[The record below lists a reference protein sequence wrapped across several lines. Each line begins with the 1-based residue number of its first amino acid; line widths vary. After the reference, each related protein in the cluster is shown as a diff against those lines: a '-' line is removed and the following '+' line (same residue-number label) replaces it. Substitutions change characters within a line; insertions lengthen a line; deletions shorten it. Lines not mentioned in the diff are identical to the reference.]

1 MKMLQVT
8 LFVALLGFS
17 ASAPTGSKDFLPI
30 DCNDIYCHDNTSS
43 SGVYTIFPGGPT
55 APLPVYCDMKT
66 DGGRWTVFLIRMDG
80 TENFYRPWSQY
91 KKGFGNV
98 AGEYWLGLDIIFLL
112 TQWKENELRV
122 DMEDWEGGKAD
133 AKYSSFSINSENDG
147 YQLHL
152 GKFNGGNAGWCR
164 SSLKPVLCRSIPQH
178 PGKLRDASSFSVVQR
193 SLNAVRPNS
202 IYKSLR
208 SISRRTGQT
217 GDSLT
222 NHNNMKFTTFDRDQD
237 TWPSN
242 CAQRYLGGFWYSA
255 CHYAN
260 PTGLYAPQ
268 GLVNYYGN
276 VQVIWSTW
284 KGWNY
289 GLKTLAMKIRSVSAC
304 ACAQ

>member
-152 GKFNGGNAGWCR
+152 GKFNGGNAG
-164 SSLKPVLCRSIPQH
+164 
-178 PGKLRDASSFSVVQR
+178 
-193 SLNAVRPNS
+193 
-202 IYKSLR
+202 
-208 SISRRTGQT
+208 
-217 GDSLT
+217 DSLT